1 MEEKKQMI
9 RYRLGRIFVFL
20 GLLGILLSSFATGP
34 STAHAG
40 GTIKIDDV
48 RSVSVGMGLRT
59 SFNMIEDAA
68 PSGEDWSKDFNLD
81 SFRFYLAGQLHSI
94 IGFEFNTDYDTAPAG
109 TEDIR
114 VLDAVIKFGFSDYVN
129 IWIGRFL
136 PPSDRSNLSGPY
148 YLNSWDFP
156 FVQMYPAIFA
166 GRDNGAAIWGQI
178 GGGRFKYQVG
188 AFEGLGDAAGGP
200 NQDDNFLYAGRLTLN
215 LWDPEAGYY
224 NSSTYYGSMNV
235 LAIGVA
241 AMTQKN
247 AVGDATTPG
256 DFTGWNVDFLAERNL
271 GSAGVA
277 TLEGAYYDYDN
288 EGFAT
293 EGDGYFALVSYL
305 LPAKIGGEKIQG
317 QLQPLVRY
325 QSFESEGPAGAEH
338 TRLDVALSYIISGH
352 NARITLVYSQ
362 DDPGGAA
369 EEFDIIKLGL
379 QFQI

>member
-1 MEEKKQMI
+1 M
-9 RYRLGRIFVFL
+9 R
-20 GLLGILLSSFATGP
+20 S
-34 STAHAG
+34 
-40 GTIKIDDV
+40 GT
-48 RSVSVGMGLRT
+48 
-59 SFNMIEDAA
+59 
-68 PSGEDWSKDFNLD
+68 
-81 SFRFYLAGQLHSI
+81 
-94 IGFEFNTDYDTAPAG
+94 
-109 TEDIR
+109 
-114 VLDAVIKFGFSDYVN
+114 
-129 IWIGRFL
+129 
-136 PPSDRSNLSGPY
+136 
-148 YLNSWDFP
+148 
-156 FVQMYPAIFA
+156 
-166 GRDNGAAIWGQI
+166 
-178 GGGRFKYQVG
+178 
-188 AFEGLGDAAGGP
+188 
-200 NQDDNFLYAGRLTLN
+200 
-215 LWDPEAGYY
+215 
-224 NSSTYYGSMNV
+224 
-235 LAIGVA
+235 
-241 AMTQKN
+241 
-247 AVGDATTPG
+247 ATTPG

-317 QLQPLVRY
+317 QLQPLIRY